1 MDIELQ
7 LNTIVSSINEIKN
20 KMATKED
27 LEGMATKE
35 DLEGMATKED
45 LKGMATKKDLER
57 MATKEELKVL
67 ESKMATK
74 EDIRLIRRDMRKMNL
89 GIEAILE
96 DIKMLDDRT
105 RPMVKIK
112 NS

>member
-27 LEGMATKE
+27 LK
-35 DLEGMATKED
+35 GMATKED
-45 LKGMATKKDLER
+45 LKGMATK
-57 MATKEELKVL
+57 EELKAL

-74 EDIRLIRRDMRKMNL
+74 EDIKLIRRDMRKMNL